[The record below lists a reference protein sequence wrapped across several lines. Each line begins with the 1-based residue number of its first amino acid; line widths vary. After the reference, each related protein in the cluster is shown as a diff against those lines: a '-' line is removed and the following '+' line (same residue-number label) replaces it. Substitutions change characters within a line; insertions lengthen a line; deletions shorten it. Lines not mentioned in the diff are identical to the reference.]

1 MTTPSAPDRKVVL
14 LTGASGQIGTAFCG
28 RFATTYDIVAVR
40 HRRPL
45 KVATQLQEF
54 VDPFTAEVEDAEAN
68 RVFEITADLREDAE
82 VARVVEVALARFGQ
96 IDVLVNTV
104 GAFDRGTNLLGAALS
119 RAPGLFT
126 LNALVPTAVAV
137 RVALDFWRHH
147 DLENAARNRVVVNLS
162 AAASVD
168 AADRTWGATF
178 GATKAAQNMLSLRMA
193 EELRPFNVRVVTV
206 APAPVPEIVTPARV
220 VSAIGSLIEGDE
232 TGRLL
237 LMWDEEDEVV

>member
-1 MTTPSAPDRKVVL
+1 M
-14 LTGASGQIGTAFCG
+14 
-28 RFATTYDIVAVR
+28 
-40 HRRPL
+40 
-45 KVATQLQEF
+45 
-54 VDPFTAEVEDAEAN
+54 EDTEAN

-104 GAFDRGTNLLGAALS
+104 GAFDRRNQPARS
-119 RAPGLFT
+119 RLVACPGLFT

-206 APAPVPEIVTPARV
+206 APAPVPEIVTPTRV

-232 TGRLL
+232 TGSLL

>member
-14 LTGASGQIGTAFCG
+14 LTGGSGQIGTAFCR
-28 RFATTYDIVAVR
+28 RFANTYDIVAVR
-40 HRRPL
+40 HLRPL
-45 KVATQLQEF
+45 KVATQLQQF
-54 VDPFTAEVEDAEAN
+54 VDPFTAEVEDTDAN

-96 IDVLVNTV
+96 IDVLVNTI
-104 GAFDRGTNLLGAALS
+104 GAFDRRTNLLGAALS
-119 RAPGLFT
+119 RAPDLFT

-147 DLENAARNRVVVNLS
+147 DLDNAARNRVVVNLS

-220 VSAIGSLIEGDE
+220 VSAIGSLVEGDE
-232 TGRLL
+232 TGSLL
-237 LMWDEEDEVV
+237 LMWDEEDELV

>member
-45 KVATQLQEF
+45 KVASHLQEF

-104 GAFDRGTNLLGAALS
+104 GAFDRGTNLLGAALY

-162 AAASVD
+162 AASVD

-206 APAPVPEIVTPARV
+206 APAPVPEIVTPAHV

>member
-1 MTTPSAPDRKVVL
+1 MTRPSAPDRKVVL

-28 RFATTYDIVAVR
+28 RFATTYDIVAIR
-40 HRRPL
+40 HRRSL
-45 KVATQLQEF
+45 KVASQLQEF

-68 RVFEITADLREDAE
+68 RVFEITADLGEDAE

-104 GAFDRGTNLLGAALS
+104 GAFDRGTTCSSRYLALAGPVHPERPRPDGGGGAGGTRLL
-119 RAPGLFT
+119 APPRPGKCGT
-126 LNALVPTAVAV
+126 QPGRRQPVP
-137 RVALDFWRHH
+137 
-147 DLENAARNRVVVNLS
+147 

-206 APAPVPEIVTPARV
+206 APAPVPEIVTPAHV

-232 TGRLL
+232 TGRLM